1 MSDFPT
7 AANITLGI
15 LAGGRAVRLGG
26 RDKAWLQHEGQP
38 QVLRWRDRFA
48 NEVSA
53 IVVSANR
60 DLPRYAAAEL
70 EVVTDEASA
79 DLGPIAGLAALAAA
93 SRTPWLL
100 TIPVD
105 VLSVDG
111 SLLPMLVAGIGVDG
125 AYARDDDGVQPL
137 VALWRVAAMRSTI
150 SAAIAS
156 GDTAVH
162 SLQRRLHMAPVRFEG
177 VRFGN
182 LNTPE
187 DLANAGIPMTHEAMR
202 PK

>member
-15 LAGGRAVRLGG
+15 LAGGRATRLGG
-26 RDKAWLQHEGQP
+26 LDKAWLQQEGQP
-38 QVLRWRDRFA
+38 RVLRWRDRFA
-48 NEVSA
+48 SEVSA

-60 DLPRYAAAEL
+60 DLPRYAAAGL
-70 EVVTDEASA
+70 EVVTDEVGG

-105 VLSVDG
+105 LLGVDG
-111 SLLPMLVAGIGVDG
+111 SLLPMLVAGSGVDG

-137 VALWRVAAMRSTI
+137 VALWRVAALRSTI
-150 SAAIAS
+150 PAAIAS
-156 GDTAVH
+156 GDTAVQ
-162 SLQRRLHMAPVRFEG
+162 SLQRRLDMAPVGFDG

-182 LNTPE
+182 LNTPD
-187 DLANAGIPMTHEAMR
+187 DLASAGIPMTNEQ
-202 PK
+202 